1 MQAPKRSKGKSK
13 GTTVIDGVD
22 TSSMTRE
29 QLEAFAHRLK
39 NEMEREREER
49 NFFQL
54 ERDKLRTFWE
64 ITRNQLE
71 EARAI
76 IRNKDREVEVAQE
89 MAEVDIKHV
98 TQQIKHL
105 QYEHQTRLGEMK
117 AEYMT
122 QLKMAQ
128 EDHGK
133 QEQELLKDKREL
145 RRLLREKEEST
156 ELQMQQLKLS
166 HSEVISE
173 ERSRYE
179 RELKELLVHHEAKMD
194 RFIQEYAVKNRM
206 EIAEV
211 EERKNTQIARLIESH
226 DRAYQ
231 ELKMYYNDITL
242 NNLALIS
249 SLKEEM
255 EDLRQQ
261 SERNERLVSDV
272 TMENKRLIEPL
283 QAAKAELAELRK
295 KLENYDRDRSALNRT
310 KTRCKTAEKKLNDNK
325 WETEEL
331 KMRLEAITAERDCLR
346 GKFEEAVLELQQKAG
361 LKNVLLERK
370 ISMMEKE
377 TEKREAV
384 LGEVLSVAGM
394 EPQALSIRV
403 EKLIQIKTDKIQDLH
418 FEIIKVTK
426 KYNELLKYFQQKMES
441 LGIGLTCEELE
452 FQPLKATEY
461 KLMAS
466 NSTIKYL

>member
-1 MQAPKRSKGKSK
+1 MWLQ
-13 GTTVIDGVD
+13 IL
-22 TSSMTRE
+22 SM
-29 QLEAFAHRLK
+29 FA
-39 NEMEREREER
+39 
-49 NFFQL
+49 
-54 ERDKLRTFWE
+54 
-64 ITRNQLE
+64 E

-76 IRNKDREVEVAQE
+76 IRNKDREVEEAQE
-89 MAEVDIKHV
+89 MAEIDIKHV

-156 ELQMQQLKLS
+156 ELQIQQLKLS
-166 HSEVISE
+166 HSESLSE
-173 ERSRYE
+173 ERSRFE
-179 RELKELLVHHEAKMD
+179 RELKELLVHQEAKMD
-194 RFIQEYAVKNRM
+194 RFIQECTVKNRM
-206 EIAEV
+206 EVAEV
-211 EERKNTQIARLIESH
+211 EERKNSQIARLIEAH
-226 DRAYQ
+226 DKAHQ

-242 NNLALIS
+242 NNLALIG
-249 SLKEEM
+249 SLKEQM

-261 SERNERLVSDV
+261 SERNERTVAEV
-272 TMENKRLIEPL
+272 TAENRRLIEPL
-283 QAAKAELAELRK
+283 QEAKAELADLRK
-295 KLENYDRDRSALNRT
+295 KLENYDRDRSALARS
-310 KTRCKTAEKKLNDNK
+310 KTRCKTAEKRLNDHK

-331 KMRLEAITAERDCLR
+331 KMRLEAVTEERDCLR

-370 ISMMEKE
+370 ISMMEQE

-403 EKLIQIKTDKIQDLH
+403 EKLIQIKTDKIQDLQ
-418 FEIIKVTK
+418 FEVIKIVK
-426 KYNELLKYFQQKMES
+426 KYNELLKYFHQKMDS
-441 LGIGLTCEELE
+441 LGIGLSGEEME
-452 FQPLKATEY
+452 FQPIKVPDY
-461 KLMAS
+461 KLATHS
-466 NSTIKYL
+466 SLKYL

>member
-1 MQAPKRSKGKSK
+1 
-13 GTTVIDGVD
+13 
-22 TSSMTRE
+22 MTRE
-29 QLEAFAHRLK
+29 QLEAFAHRLR

-49 NFFQL
+49 NFFQV

-76 IRNKDREVEVAQE
+76 IRNKDREVEMAQE

-105 QYEHQTRLGEMK
+105 QYENKIHLGEMK

-156 ELQMQQLKLS
+156 ELQIQQLKLS
-166 HSEVISE
+166 HSEGLSE

-179 RELKELLVHHEAKMD
+179 RELKELLVHQEAKMD
-194 RFIQEYAVKNRM
+194 RFMQECSVKNRM
-206 EIAEV
+206 EVAEV
-211 EERKNTQIARLIESH
+211 EERKNTQISRLIEAH

-249 SLKEEM
+249 SLKEQM
-255 EDLRQQ
+255 EELRQQ
-261 SERNERLVSDV
+261 SEKNERTVGEV
-272 TMENKRLIEPL
+272 TAENKRLVEPL
-283 QAAKAELAELRK
+283 QQAKTELAELRK
-295 KLENYDRDRSALNRT
+295 KLENYDRDRSALSRS
-310 KTRCKTAEKKLNDNK
+310 KTRCKTAEKKLNDHK
-325 WETEEL
+325 WENEEI
-331 KMRLEAITAERDCLR
+331 KMRLEAVTEERDSLR
-346 GKFEEAVLELQQKAG
+346 SKFEEAVLELQQKAG

-370 ISMMEKE
+370 ICMMEQE

-403 EKLIQIKTDKIQDLH
+403 EKLIQIKTDKIQDLQ
-418 FEIIKVTK
+418 FELIKITK
-426 KYNELLKYFQQKMES
+426 KFNELLKYFQHRMES
-441 LGIGLTCEELE
+441 LGVGLSGEELE
-452 FQPLKATEY
+452 FQPLKVPDY
-461 KLMAS
+461 KLSGHSA
-466 NSTIKYL
+466 IKYL

>member
-1 MQAPKRSKGKSK
+1 
-13 GTTVIDGVD
+13 
-22 TSSMTRE
+22 MTRE
-29 QLEAFAHRLK
+29 QLEAFAHRLR

-49 NFFQL
+49 NFFQV

-76 IRNKDREVEVAQE
+76 IRNKDREVEMAQE

-105 QYEHQTRLGEMK
+105 QYENKIHLGEMK

-156 ELQMQQLKLS
+156 ELQIQQLKLS
-166 HSEVISE
+166 HSEGLSE

-179 RELKELLVHHEAKMD
+179 RELKELLVHQEAKMD
-194 RFIQEYAVKNRM
+194 RFMQECSVKNRM
-206 EIAEV
+206 EVAEV
-211 EERKNTQIARLIESH
+211 EERKNTQISRLIEAH

-249 SLKEEM
+249 SLKEQM
-255 EDLRQQ
+255 EELRQQ
-261 SERNERLVSDV
+261 SEKNERTVGEV
-272 TMENKRLIEPL
+272 TAENKRLVEPL
-283 QAAKAELAELRK
+283 QQAKTELAELRK
-295 KLENYDRDRSALNRT
+295 KLENYDRDRSALSRS
-310 KTRCKTAEKKLNDNK
+310 KTRCKTAEKKLNDHK
-325 WETEEL
+325 WENEEI
-331 KMRLEAITAERDCLR
+331 KMRLEAVTEERDSLR
-346 GKFEEAVLELQQKAG
+346 SKFEEAVLELQQKAG

-370 ISMMEKE
+370 ICMMEQE

-403 EKLIQIKTDKIQDLH
+403 EKLIQIKTDKIQDLQ
-418 FEIIKVTK
+418 FELIKITK
-426 KYNELLKYFQQKMES
+426 KFNELLKYFQHRMES
-441 LGIGLTCEELE
+441 LG
-452 FQPLKATEY
+452 K
-461 KLMAS
+461 
-466 NSTIKYL
+466 

>member
-1 MQAPKRSKGKSK
+1 MAPKRSKGKAK

-76 IRNKDREVEVAQE
+76 IRNKDREVEEAQE

-156 ELQMQQLKLS
+156 ELQIQQLKLS
-166 HSEVISE
+166 HSESLSE

-179 RELKELLVHHEAKMD
+179 RELKELLVHQEAKMD
-194 RFIQEYAVKNRM
+194 RFIQENAVKNRM
-206 EIAEV
+206 EVAEV
-211 EERKNTQIARLIESH
+211 EERKNTQIAKLIEAH
-226 DRAYQ
+226 DQAHQ

-249 SLKEEM
+249 SLKEQM
-255 EDLRQQ
+255 EELRQQ
-261 SERNERLVSDV
+261 SERNERTVSDV
-272 TMENKRLIEPL
+272 TAENRRLVEPL
-283 QAAKAELAELRK
+283 QEAKAELADLRK
-295 KLENYDRDRSALNRT
+295 KLENYDRDRSALARS
-310 KTRCKTAEKKLNDNK
+310 KTRCKTAEKKLNDHK

-331 KMRLEAITAERDCLR
+331 KMRLEAVLEERDCLR

-370 ISMMEKE
+370 ISLMEQDC
-377 TEKREAV
+377 EKREAV

-403 EKLIQIKTDKIQDLH
+403 EKLIQIKTDKIQDLQ
-418 FEIIKVTK
+418 FEVIKITK
-426 KYNELLKYFQQKMES
+426 KYNELLRYFHQKMDAI
-441 LGIGLTCEELE
+441 GIGLSGEELE
-452 FQPLKATEY
+452 FQQLKVPDY
-461 KLMAS
+461 KL
-466 NSTIKYL
+466 STHSAMKYL